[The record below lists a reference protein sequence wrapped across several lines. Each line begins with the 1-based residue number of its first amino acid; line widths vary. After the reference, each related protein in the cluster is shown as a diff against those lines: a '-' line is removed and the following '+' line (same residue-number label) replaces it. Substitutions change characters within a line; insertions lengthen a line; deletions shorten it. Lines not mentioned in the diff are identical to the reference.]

1 MLAPPG
7 AMHNRLRAWLGRV
20 GRGAGEEGGESS
32 VSGRGSGRGWGGAT
46 TVALHVGKRRLARAA
61 SARDAASNGGDGGS
75 GSSGGGGSGG
85 ASLHRAESVRQLQA
99 RAVDRP
105 DASAASVHGNFF
117 RAVGKRNKKA
127 RLQVY
132 CALGQ

>member
-61 SARDAASNGGDGGS
+61 SARDAASNGCD
-75 GSSGGGGSGG
+75 GGSGG

-132 CALGQ
+132 CALGL